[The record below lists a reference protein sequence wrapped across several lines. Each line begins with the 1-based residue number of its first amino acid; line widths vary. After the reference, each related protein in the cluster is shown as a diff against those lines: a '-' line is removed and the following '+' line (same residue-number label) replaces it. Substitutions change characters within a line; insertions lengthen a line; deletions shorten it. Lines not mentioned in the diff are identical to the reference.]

1 MIEGKNGQV
10 RAFGEPRET
19 RQNKKESKKGA
30 APLEPPCTPR
40 VLRAASLLEPSST
53 SRTPRLLA
61 YSSPVPKI
69 LPLTLLPPAQEEVEV
84 LHPVRQEGLERRALL
99 EGQPKDRL
107 GVEQQLDEQKPLER
121 QFMERRLQELRLQAS
136 RLSGRELCSSS
147 PVSNLFI
154 YQARGV

>member
-1 MIEGKNGQV
+1 MRYSYTCTHGEAHHSALGRTTTTQILPRAGPNGV
-10 RAFGEPRET
+10 AG
-19 RQNKKESKKGA
+19 
-30 APLEPPCTPR
+30 
-40 VLRAASLLEPSST
+40 AASLLEPT